1 MSPSIIFLVQVFIV
15 IVLPLAVLHVS
26 GLKGLVPLVVV
37 QFLVGIALGP
47 SLFGWL
53 APNYYETFF
62 NSQAFSQLS
71 GIASVAVL
79 IFALITGLHLE
90 PTTFRG
96 HSGAFLFVATAS
108 VTLPTAL
115 GFLAGLWI
123 AVYRPEQLDIRITA
137 IQFAEAFGI
146 CIGVTALPVLGAI
159 LHEMNL
165 LGQRIGKLALGIAAF
180 NDCALWILLG
190 LLLTDVSGRAPE
202 GPGML
207 ASLLIVPFYLA
218 GMVVFVRPLLRRT
231 IKSRMKNGEI
241 SASALAIVCVV
252 AIGSALVTQ
261 TLGLHYILGA
271 FVAGVTMPE
280 ELRKPILDRIELMT
294 ISLLMPFFFLLT
306 GLRTLIDLRASIFM
320 EVLIIATTVAVVG
333 KVGGTALAARLVGE
347 PWPMALGLGALLQI
361 KGLMELI
368 VLTILLDAGIISIN
382 VFSALVLMAVAT
394 TALAQPFARLMLGQ
408 EARVP
413 AQVQ

>member
-1 MSPSIIFLVQVFIV
+1 
-15 IVLPLAVLHVS
+15 
-26 GLKGLVPLVVV
+26 
-37 QFLVGIALGP
+37 
-47 SLFGWL
+47 
-53 APNYYETFF
+53 
-62 NSQAFSQLS
+62 
-71 GIASVAVL
+71 VL

-90 PTTFRG
+90 PATFRG
-96 HSGAFLFVATAS
+96 HSRAFLFVATAS
-108 VTLPTAL
+108 VAVPTAL
-115 GFLAGLWI
+115 GFLVGFWI
-123 AVYRPEQLDIRITA
+123 AVYRPEQVDIRINA
-137 IQFAEAFGI
+137 IQFAEAIGI

-159 LHEMNL
+159 LYEMNL

-180 NDCALWILLG
+180 NDGALWILLG

-202 GPGML
+202 GPGVL
-207 ASLLIVPFYLA
+207 ASLLIVPVYLA
-218 GMVVFVRPLLRRT
+218 GMVVFVRPLLRHT
-231 IKSRMKNGEI
+231 MKSRMKNGEI
-241 SASALAIVCVV
+241 STSALAIVCAVT
-252 AIGSALVTQ
+252 IGSALVTQ

-280 ELRKPILDRIELMT
+280 ELRKPILDRIEVMT

-306 GLRTLIDLRASIFM
+306 GLRTLIDFSASIFM

-347 PWPMALGLGALLQI
+347 PWPIALGLGALLQS

-368 VLTILLDAGIISIN
+368 VLTILLDAGIISVN

-394 TALAQPFARLMLGQ
+394 TALAQPFARLMLAQ

-413 AQVQ
+413 AQVP